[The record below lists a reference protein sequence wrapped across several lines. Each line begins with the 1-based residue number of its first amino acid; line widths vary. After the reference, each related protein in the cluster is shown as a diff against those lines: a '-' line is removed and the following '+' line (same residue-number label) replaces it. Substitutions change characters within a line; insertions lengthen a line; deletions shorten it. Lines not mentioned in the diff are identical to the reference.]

1 MDFVFPSVG
10 VIVVSLWFVLL
21 IEQWKLCYGSFVLYI
36 DSVGCEEL
44 SKTFIFVSPRNTSHM
59 PHDERVSIK
68 FLFGAEVKCTV
79 VGAGV
84 RGNGQIDVE
93 WTKNNYQIIE

>member
-1 MDFVFPSVG
+1 M
-10 VIVVSLWFVLL
+10 VSLWFVLL
-21 IEQWKLCYGSFVLYI
+21 IEQWKSCHRSFVLYI

-44 SKTFIFVSPRNTSHM
+44 SKMLIFVSPRNTSHM
-59 PHDERVSIK
+59 PNDEWVSIE
-68 FLFGAEVKCTV
+68 FLFGAEVKCAA

-93 WTKNNYQIIE
+93 

>member
-1 MDFVFPSVG
+1 MGLCFLAWG
-10 VIVVSLWFVLL
+10 VVVVSLWFVLL
-21 IEQWKLCYGSFVLYI
+21 IEQWKSCHRSFVLYI

-44 SKTFIFVSPRNTSHM
+44 SKMLIFVSPRNTSHM
-59 PHDERVSIK
+59 PNDEWVSIE
-68 FLFGAEVKCTV
+68 FLFGAEVKCAA

-93 WTKNNYQIIE
+93 